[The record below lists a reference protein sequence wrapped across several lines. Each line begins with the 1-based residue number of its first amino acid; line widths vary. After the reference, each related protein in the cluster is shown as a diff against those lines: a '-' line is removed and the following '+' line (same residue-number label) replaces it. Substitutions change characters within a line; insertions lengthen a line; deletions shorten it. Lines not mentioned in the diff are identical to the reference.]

1 MRTTS
6 SESALHQLQQQ
17 VVACRRCPRLV
28 QYCQRVAREKRRA
41 FLDWQYWGRPLPS
54 FGDPGARVLI
64 LGLAPAAHGGNRTG
78 RMFTGDH
85 SGNFLYAALH
95 RAGFANQPSSTQRG
109 DGLRL
114 RDAYITAVVRCAPPA
129 NKPTREEQTR
139 CRAFLERE
147 LELLPNIRAVLAL
160 GKIAFDGYLRLLKDT
175 GRIGSLAPYRFA
187 HGAYYALPP
196 PLPALFACYHPSQ
209 RNTFTRK
216 LTPRMLD
223 ALLRRVRRFLQETDG
238 SG

>member
-1 MRTTS
+1 M
-6 SESALHQLQQQ
+6 
-17 VVACRRCPRLV
+17 PRL
-28 QYCQRVAREKRRA
+28 
-41 FLDWQYWGRPLPS
+41 
-54 FGDPGARVLI
+54 PGARAGVV
-64 LGLAPAAHGGNRTG
+64 AQHPGGAWHWEKSPSTA
-78 RMFTGDH
+78 TSAS
-85 SGNFLYAALH
+85 SGT
-95 RAGFANQPSSTQRG
+95 P
-109 DGLRL
+109 
-114 RDAYITAVVRCAPPA
+114 
-129 NKPTREEQTR
+129 
-139 CRAFLERE
+139 
-147 LELLPNIRAVLAL
+147 
-160 GKIAFDGYLRLLKDT
+160 